1 MSIKPIISI
10 ICGAALLASCS
21 TSKSQLPYFSDLTAD
36 EGVLELQEYST
47 TIKPDDE
54 LFISITSPSSPE
66 FTDAFNLPL
75 TNPGSKQ
82 NLANKVTTT
91 PLQQTYV
98 VDSKGDITMPV
109 IGKLHVAG
117 MKIGRAHV

>member
-75 TNPGSKQ
+75 QIRGRSKT
-82 NLANKVTTT
+82 LPTK
-91 PLQQTYV
+91 
-98 VDSKGDITMPV
+98 
-109 IGKLHVAG
+109 
-117 MKIGRAHV
+117 